1 MEMLPL
7 TYAGAALRI
16 LCAIFIGGLL
26 GLDRGLKNRPAGM
39 RTYMLVCVGSCLIM
53 LTNQFIYQS
62 TGTGDPV
69 RMGAQVVSGIGFL
82 GAGTIIVTRRSQI
95 KGLTTAAGLW
105 AAAGVG
111 LALGVGFY
119 FGAALGGAAIFGV
132 MTLLHRMDNKLQRN
146 ARTIEVYVE
155 MATDFSVGDFLRE
168 LRLRNLEL
176 HELQREHDA
185 HTEQGVRAYLA
196 TLRAQRRTSHIEL
209 LEDLTKSP
217 ALSLSKNFE
226 RRGGQCPQPGCP
238 RWQCARESSTNRY
251 CPSSARY
258 RYCGAVGAK
267 TKAPLVKGGC
277 LGTAEAGGFRRQ
289 SLRNFLPIPS
299 SLFTK
304 KPSPFH
310 MGWYFGKAPTVN
322 PSVTAAPC
330 QLPLTREPLGCPRWQ
345 CAR

>member
-155 MATDFSVGDFLRE
+155 MSQDFSVGDFLRE
-168 LRLRNLEL
+168 LRLRSLEL

-185 HTEQGVRAYLA
+185 PREQGVRAYLA

-209 LEDLTKSP
+209 LEDLTKI
-217 ALSLSKNFE
+217 
-226 RRGGQCPQPGCP
+226 PG
-238 RWQCARESSTNRY
+238 
-251 CPSSARY
+251 
-258 RYCGAVGAK
+258 
-267 TKAPLVKGGC
+267 
-277 LGTAEAGGFRRQ
+277 
-289 SLRNFLPIPS
+289 I
-299 SLFTK
+299 LFIEE
-304 KPSPFH
+304 
-310 MGWYFGKAPTVN
+310 
-322 PSVTAAPC
+322 
-330 QLPLTREPLGCPRWQ
+330 L
-345 CAR
+345 

>member
-16 LCAIFIGGLL
+16 LCAVFLGGLL

-62 TGTGDPV
+62 AGTGDPV

-132 MTLLHRMDNKLQRN
+132 MTLLHRMDNKLQSN

-155 MATDFSVGDFLRE
+155 MSQDFSVGDFLRE
-168 LRLRNLEL
+168 LRTRNLEL

-185 HTEQGVRAYLA
+185 PREQGVRAYLA

-209 LEDLTKSP
+209 LEELK
-217 ALSLSKNFE
+217 KI
-226 RRGGQCPQPGCP
+226 PG
-238 RWQCARESSTNRY
+238 
-251 CPSSARY
+251 
-258 RYCGAVGAK
+258 
-267 TKAPLVKGGC
+267 
-277 LGTAEAGGFRRQ
+277 
-289 SLRNFLPIPS
+289 I
-299 SLFTK
+299 LFIEE
-304 KPSPFH
+304 
-310 MGWYFGKAPTVN
+310 
-322 PSVTAAPC
+322 
-330 QLPLTREPLGCPRWQ
+330 L
-345 CAR
+345 